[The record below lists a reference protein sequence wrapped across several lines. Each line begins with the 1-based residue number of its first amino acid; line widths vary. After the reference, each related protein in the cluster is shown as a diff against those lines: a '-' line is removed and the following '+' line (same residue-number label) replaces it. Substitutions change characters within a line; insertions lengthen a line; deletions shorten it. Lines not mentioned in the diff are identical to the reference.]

1 MPIAQYAILIENSG
15 YGQGGKIF
23 LPQISSSYGTSIV
36 AEQYFDPGATD
47 LTPQLTNI
55 INSGAEA
62 IYVWGSSPSAAMAV
76 KQAREIGIELP
87 IIVTPPQPNPRLL
100 ESFGVYYEME
110 PPIIS
115 VAAKMDVWQQLS
127 DDDPD
132 KSICGEFAEPFIA
145 EYEHPPTT

>member
-1 MPIAQYAILIENSG
+1 
-15 YGQGGKIF
+15 
-23 LPQISSSYGTSIV
+23 
-36 AEQYFDPGATD
+36 
-47 LTPQLTNI
+47 
-55 INSGAEA
+55 
-62 IYVWGSSPSAAMAV
+62 MAV

-87 IIVTPPQPNPRLL
+87 IIVTPPQLDPRLL